1 MAAAVPRFRA
11 SSYGRRQRAFARLG
25 VSHLDPVLPHLWQST
40 FVAGCHPSR
49 PGLVVGIAHGGQ
61 GQPPPPR
68 EAGAYTRSQTTFYTF
83 PVILRECGSCVT
95 VAAFLASG
103 MRRALIV
110 YPLINPAEK
119 RPADIA
125 VSTARHE
132 LFPRSCARRDAVPVM
147 RARVIQPWQ
156 TAFNNLAIVAPPPP
170 KTPRRATR
178 GCF

>member
-1 MAAAVPRFRA
+1 MAAAVPRFRGY
-11 SSYGRRQRAFARLG
+11 SYGRWQRAFARLG
-25 VSHLDPVLPHLWQST
+25 VSHLEPVLPHLWQSL
-40 FVAGCHPSR
+40 FVAGCHPSG
-49 PGLVVGIAHGGQ
+49 PGLVAGIALGGQ
-61 GQPPPPR
+61 VQHPPPR
-68 EAGAYTRSQTTFYTF
+68 AAGLTHGENATFYTF
-83 PVILRECGSCVT
+83 PIIMRKCGFCVT
-95 VAAFLASG
+95 GAAFLASG

-110 YPLINPAEK
+110 SPSINPAEK